1 MFTTRGTSFDKV
13 VEKMFDNIS
22 EPIWKTTWIS
32 TDQFKDYYVENNTLY
47 LAVPGFETDELSIE
61 VEGMDLV
68 ISAEIDEKVSNK
80 FKKSFVRKF
89 ALGSDVDV
97 DNLKASHT
105 NGVLSIAFSKKT
117 EVKKVKIS

>member
-1 MFTTRGTSFDKV
+1 MFTTRGTAFDKL
-13 VEKMFDNIS
+13 VEKMFNEVN

-47 LAVPGFETDELSIE
+47 LALPGFETDDLNIE

-68 ISAEIDEKVSNK
+68 ISAEIDEKESNK

-89 ALGSDVDV
+89 TLGNDVNV
-97 DNLKASHT
+97 DSLKASHS
-105 NGVLSIAFSKKT
+105 NGVLSITFSKKT